1 MILYGLAL
9 TPLATQLREAE
20 PSLIQP
26 WYADDAAMS
35 GPADAI
41 ARAMRLLEVRGPAR
55 GYYPEPSKSIFIP
68 DNAADADR
76 CREILVEL
84 PFKHQTGARYL
95 GSFLGSDEERQEWL
109 RPQIQTWVEGIQKLA
124 TVAHRYPQTA
134 YAGLV
139 RSLQSEWMYLQRVV
153 PDCGMAL
160 APIEEAITTTFL
172 PALFG
177 SDPGELT
184 ALR

>member
-1 MILYGLAL
+1 
-9 TPLATQLREAE
+9 
-20 PSLIQP
+20 
-26 WYADDAAMS
+26 
-35 GPADAI
+35 
-41 ARAMRLLEVRGPAR
+41 MRLLDVRGPAR
-55 GYYPEPSKSIFIP
+55 GYYHELSKIIFIP
-68 DNAADADR
+68 DNTATAHADR

-160 APIEEAITTTFL
+160 ATIEEAITSTFL
-172 PALFG
+172 CLPSLALNLVSSPLSG
-177 SDPGELT
+177 NSSVW
-184 ALR
+184 